1 MKLLV
6 SIFLIALLGF
16 TFGLYMP
23 WWTVAIAG
31 FTVSFFLYQKPI
43 SAFLSGFLGMFLL
56 WGGLILIRSISND
69 HILAHRI
76 SLFILKQ
83 DSPYLLILVSSI
95 IGGITSGM
103 GALCGSLLRNLSKAE
118 N

>member
-1 MKLLV
+1 MKFLV
-6 SIFLIALLGF
+6 SIFLIALVSF
-16 TFGLYMP
+16 TFGLYLP
-23 WWTVAIAG
+23 WWSVAIAG

-43 SAFLSGFLGMFLL
+43 LAFIAGFVGIFLL

-76 SLFILKQ
+76 SLFILKK
-83 DSPYLLILVSSI
+83 DSPYLLIFISSA
-95 IGGITSGM
+95 IGGITGGM
-103 GALCGSLLRNLSKAE
+103 GALCGSLLRSLRKAV